1 MTPAVRK
8 ALGSALGL
16 LSLAGC
22 GGGDGGGGDCDPI
35 AATLVSRIE
44 VAPPTV
50 AVADGES
57 AQLTA
62 RAFSCDGSQLPT
74 TFTWQSAD
82 ATTVSV
88 SPSGLVSGVRLG
100 GPVAVK
106 ASAQGKEGSAAISVV
121 ARAVA
126 TVRIEPATANVAV
139 GRTSTLIAKA
149 FDAQGDEL
157 PGRAATWSSAAET
170 IVTVSQQGAIT
181 GVVEGGPVTITATIE
196 GHSGTAQV
204 TVVAAAVATVTVTPA
219 TTDVPAGS
227 TVQLTAVLRDEQG
240 NILTGRA
247 VLWTTTDAV
256 RTSVS
261 NTGLVTGLALGG
273 PVTILATSEGRSGES
288 QVTVVPGSASRLV
301 FTVQPGNVVAGAA
314 ISPDVRV
321 EVRDAAGNRIPT
333 STAPVTMSLGA
344 NPGGAVLS
352 GTRTVNAVAGVAT
365 FANLRINRTGEG
377 YTLTADSPGLTDAVS
392 SGFNVT
398 PGPPASMRF
407 SVQPSDVAAGDAIA
421 PAIRV
426 ELLDAQGNLATG
438 STALVSLSLG
448 NNPGGATLSGDAS
461 VNAVAGV
468 ATFSGLSLNRTGT
481 GYTLVAA
488 SDGLAGITSTAF
500 DVAPGAPATLSFVTQ
515 PGNTVAGDAISP
527 AVQVSVRDAQGNLVA
542 APIAVTMSIA
552 NNPGG
557 ATLGGTTTINS
568 SGGTATFANLTLDL
582 AGDGYTLQA
591 SGAGLTAT
599 SAAFN
604 VTPGPAVSV
613 GFFVQ
618 PTNIQEGSS
627 FSPDVAVEVRDA
639 FGNRAT
645 GFVGSVSLQ
654 LRSESGGGA
663 GPDNRLLGGGAR
675 AFVQGLAVFPDMT
688 VNFTGGSSDLRTFTL
703 RTNGTLAQVLSNAF
717 SVSPL

>member
-1 MTPAVRK
+1 
-8 ALGSALGL
+8 
-16 LSLAGC
+16 
-22 GGGDGGGGDCDPI
+22 
-35 AATLVSRIE
+35 
-44 VAPPTV
+44 
-50 AVADGES
+50 
-57 AQLTA
+57 
-62 RAFSCDGSQLPT
+62 
-74 TFTWQSAD
+74 
-82 ATTVSV
+82 
-88 SPSGLVSGVRLG
+88 
-100 GPVAVK
+100 
-106 ASAQGKEGSAAISVV
+106 
-121 ARAVA
+121 
-126 TVRIEPATANVAV
+126 
-139 GRTSTLIAKA
+139 
-149 FDAQGDEL
+149 
-157 PGRAATWSSAAET
+157 
-170 IVTVSQQGAIT
+170 
-181 GVVEGGPVTITATIE
+181 
-196 GHSGTAQV
+196 
-204 TVVAAAVATVTVTPA
+204 
-219 TTDVPAGS
+219 
-227 TVQLTAVLRDEQG
+227 
-240 NILTGRA
+240 
-247 VLWTTTDAV
+247 
-256 RTSVS
+256 
-261 NTGLVTGLALGG
+261 
-273 PVTILATSEGRSGES
+273 
-288 QVTVVPGSASRLV
+288 
-301 FTVQPGNVVAGAA
+301 
-314 ISPDVRV
+314 
-321 EVRDAAGNRIPT
+321 
-333 STAPVTMSLGA
+333 
-344 NPGGAVLS
+344 
-352 GTRTVNAVAGVAT
+352 
-365 FANLRINRTGEG
+365 
-377 YTLTADSPGLTDAVS
+377 
-392 SGFNVT
+392 
-398 PGPPASMRF
+398 
-407 SVQPSDVAAGDAIA
+407 
-421 PAIRV
+421 
-426 ELLDAQGNLATG
+426 
-438 STALVSLSLG
+438 
-448 NNPGGATLSGDAS
+448 